1 MAMGADNKEVSADSV
16 SLGDFE
22 VFPDRPL
29 ADLRTAAN
37 MAFHAKGPKGD
48 GFALICDPRSLPRID
63 VMPSLRK
70 LEAGGVVLPKAWRIA
85 FWPSTARRHVA
96 IAFANQTGSRL
107 VTAID
112 QAITPLSDEDAIR
125 GFLTPIVPALRLM
138 HAAHIVHGS
147 VNPTN
152 LLFQDASRQG
162 FVLGECVSCRT
173 AALQPASC
181 TTIEMATTMPLLR
194 GQGSV
199 ADDVFGL
206 GATLAFLVL
215 GRDPAAGIDGK
226 ALLRARIEFGSYATL
241 IGNNRMPL
249 GLIEVLRGT
258 LADDPKVR
266 WTMVELEQW
275 LSTRH
280 LGSRQGAAP
289 KRASR
294 PLEFD
299 GEFFLTA
306 RGLSNALA
314 GNAQAAIAK
323 VKTKEFDGWVHRA
336 LNDEESTNL
345 LKQAR
350 LEGSGSGKPNKPEG
364 RDAIVVACICLA
376 LDVLAPVRYREL
388 SAMADGFG
396 AALADAFLK
405 KEPVQIIAEAIAYRV
420 PQFALT
426 ARKSPLPEHLALLKL
441 YDQVR
446 PHLDDRR
453 IGFGVERVLYELNPN
468 LHCLS
473 PLLER
478 DCVLTIGAMLPVLER
493 HAAEDFGG
501 TFPID
506 RHSAAFVAARLKS
519 ASNEWVDNLSSS
531 DPVDRLI
538 GTLRLLAR
546 LQPHGSDGV
555 PALTKWIAKQTAPLV
570 EGYHHRPTRKAL
582 AKQLAQATEDGRLL
596 DLLFVVDDPDRAQ
609 RDQNGFAAAMLE
621 HAVIGDELER
631 LASDVVRH
639 DQQIAELAGQ
649 LATSLA
655 TIAAGAAFLVSCVL
669 LG

>member
-1 MAMGADNKEVSADSV
+1 
-16 SLGDFE
+16 
-22 VFPDRPL
+22 
-29 ADLRTAAN
+29 
-37 MAFHAKGPKGD
+37 MAFHARGPKGD
-48 GFALICDPRSLPRID
+48 GFALICDPRSQPRID
-63 VMPSLRK
+63 AMPGLRK
-70 LEAGGVVLPKAWRIA
+70 LDASGVLLPKAWRIA
-85 FWPSTARRHVA
+85 SWPTTARRHVA
-96 IAFANQTGSRL
+96 IAFDNATGGRF
-107 VTAID
+107 VAAID
-112 QAITPLSDEDAIR
+112 QAITPLSDEEAIR
-125 GFLTPIVPALRLM
+125 AFLAPIVPALRLM
-138 HAAHIVHGS
+138 HGAHIVHGS

-152 LLFQDASRQG
+152 LFFQNESRRG
-162 FVLGECVSCRT
+162 LVLGECVSSRT

-194 GQGSV
+194 GHGGIG
-199 ADDVFGL
+199 DDVFAL

-215 GRDPAAGIDGK
+215 GRDPVAGIDEK

-241 IGNNRMPL
+241 IGNNRVPL

-280 LGSRQGAAP
+280 FGTRPGAAP

-299 GEFFLTA
+299 GQHFLTT

-314 GNAQAAIAK
+314 ENPQAAIVK
-323 VKTKEFDGWVHRA
+323 VKTKEFDGWIQRA
-336 LNDEESTNL
+336 LNDEETTAQ
-345 LKQAR
+345 LKLAR
-350 LEGSGSGKPNKPEG
+350 VEGSGAGKPGKPES
-364 RDAIVVACICLA
+364 RDAGLVACICIA
-376 LDVLAPVRYREL
+376 LDSLAPVRYRGL

-405 KEPVQIIAEAIAYRV
+405 KEPVQTIAEAIAYRI

-426 ARKSPLPEHLALLKL
+426 VRKSPLPEHVALLKL
-441 YDQVR
+441 YEQVR
-446 PHLDDRR
+446 GHLEDRR
-453 IGFGVERVLYELNPN
+453 IGYGVERVLYELNPN

-478 DCVLTIGAMLPVLER
+478 DCVLSIGAMLPVLER
-493 HAAEDFGG
+493 LAAEEFGG
-501 TFPID
+501 TSPID
-506 RHSAAFVAARLKS
+506 RHSAAFVAARLKT
-519 ASNEWVDNLSSS
+519 ASNEWVDDLSSS
-531 DPVDRLI
+531 DPANRLI

-555 PALTKWIAKQTAPLV
+555 PAVTKWIAKQTGPIV
-570 EGYHHRPTRKAL
+570 ERYHHRPTRKAL
-582 AKQLAQATEDGRLL
+582 SKQLAQATEDGRLL

-609 RDQNGFAAAMLE
+609 RDENGFAAARLE
-621 HAVIGDELER
+621 HSVIGDELER
-631 LASDVVRH
+631 LASDAVRH
-639 DQQIAELAGQ
+639 EKQIDELAGQ

-655 TIAAGAAFLVSCVL
+655 TIAAGAAFLASCVL
-669 LG
+669 LA